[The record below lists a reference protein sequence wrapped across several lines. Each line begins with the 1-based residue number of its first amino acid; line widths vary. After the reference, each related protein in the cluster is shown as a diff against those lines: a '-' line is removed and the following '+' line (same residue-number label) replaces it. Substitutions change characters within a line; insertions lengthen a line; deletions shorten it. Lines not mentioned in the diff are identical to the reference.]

1 MFFLIKY
8 RRMFRKQTLKPKLG
22 RMGCS
27 AMDTQIT
34 PVMMNDVPSNSYSKT
49 WRMDAYGGMDFDM
62 NLGFHS
68 HGGTP
73 VMVGL

>member
-1 MFFLIKY
+1 
-8 RRMFRKQTLKPKLG
+8 
-22 RMGCS
+22 
-27 AMDTQIT
+27 MDTQIT
-34 PVMMNDVPSNSYSKT
+34 PVRMNEVQSNSYSKT